1 MKRITDFK
9 TFASFF
15 LILFLQTFLCKSQE
29 AFDKLFKSCKDR
41 ISEIVNLDYQVIHL
55 ELDRLNSNEKKETR
69 ISLYSGYRYV
79 FAACGDQDR
88 IKSVQIELFEETGNN
103 RNLLLKGRDGIIPSG
118 SSVIDFLPDK
128 DKAYLV
134 TIAADEFS
142 SGKITT
148 GRYYFIVASKLNPL
162 EFKAVR
168 REEAKYNLLT
178 QKYVFKNSIVNTS
191 AFILNEEGKS
201 IKHVIDSSNSIEY
214 KIEMAYDEANKD
226 AANYQVQGPNGSK
239 HSIMI
244 DKINKSIV
252 ILNQPGRNNVFD
264 GYRYQIQ

>member
-9 TFASFF
+9 TFTSFL

-29 AFDKLFKSCKDR
+29 AFDKLFKSSKDR

-55 ELDRLNSNEKKETR
+55 ELDRMNSNEKKETR

-88 IKSVQIELFEETGNN
+88 IKSVQIELFEETGKD
-103 RNLLLKGRDGIIPSG
+103 RNSIQKGRDGIVPAG
-118 SSVIDFLPDK
+118 SSVISFVPDI
-128 DKAYLV
+128 DKTYLV
-134 TIAADEFS
+134 TVSPVKFASDN
-142 SGKITT
+142 ITT
-148 GRYYFIVASKLNPL
+148 GRYYLIVVSKLNPL

-178 QKYVFKNSIVNTS
+178 QKYVFKNGIVNIS

-226 AANYQVQGPNGSK
+226 ATNYQVQGPNGSK